1 MSQKERDRLHWLKL
15 AESKQITQAKAA
27 EQMKVSD
34 RWVRKLLARKKRE
47 GDRVVIHGLRGGRS
61 NRRLPER
68 LRKRVLRL
76 VRREYGDFG
85 PTLISEYLAQ
95 EHGLAVGKETVRK
108 WMIGEGLWRAKR
120 ARVGQVHTWR
130 ARREC
135 RGELVQ
141 WDTSVH
147 AWLED
152 RGPATMYL
160 VALIDDATNML
171 YARFVEADTAEH
183 NMRVLWGYLERYGR
197 PQAVY
202 TDQAGM
208 FQPTLARGWKSE
220 DPGEKTETQIGRA
233 LRELGMEWIGA
244 HSPQAKGRVE
254 RCFGTLQ
261 DRLVKALRKADVRSL
276 EEANAYLEQVFL
288 PMWNQRFVCPPARAA
303 DGHRS
308 LEKLELSSILSVVE
322 TRRVA
327 NDHSVQWRGV
337 KWQIPREEIRPGMRA
352 STVRVEQRLDG
363 SMVARVQAQSISLVR
378 CQDEPA
384 MEPTLPPTQPPSR
397 RLKPALGQSRW
408 MDQFRVKGN
417 AAWRAYR
424 EEQSKAQSPPVPA
437 S

>member
-1 MSQKERDRLHWLKL
+1 MSQKERDRLHWLKQ

-27 EQMKVSD
+27 EQMQVSE

-47 GDRVVIHGLRGGRS
+47 GDQVVIHRLRGGRS

-68 LRKRVLRL
+68 LRKRAMRL

-85 PTLISEYLAQ
+85 PTLIAEYLAQ
-95 EHGLAVGKETVRK
+95 EHDLVVGKETVRK
-108 WMIGEGLWRAKR
+108 WMIGEGLWKPKG
-120 ARVGQVHTWR
+120 ARVGRVHTWR

-135 RGELVQ
+135 FGELLQ

-152 RGPATMYL
+152 RGPAMMYL
-160 VALIDDATNML
+160 VALIDDATNAL
-171 YARFVEADTAEH
+171 FARFVEADTSEQ
-183 NMRVLWGYLERYGR
+183 NMRVLWSYLERYGR

-202 TDQAGM
+202 TDKAGM
-208 FQPTLARGWKSE
+208 FQPTLPPGWKTE
-220 DPGEKTETQIGRA
+220 DPGQKAETQIGRA
-233 LRELGMEWIGA
+233 LRELGIEWIAA

-261 DRLVKALRKADVRSL
+261 DRLVKALRKAGVRSL
-276 EEANAYLEQVFL
+276 EAANAYLEEVFL
-288 PMWNQRFVCPPARAA
+288 PMWKERFVFLPSSPA

-322 TRRVA
+322 TRRVD
-327 NDHSVQWRGV
+327 NDHTVPWRGV
-337 KWQIPREEIRPGMRA
+337 KWQIPRQAIGRGMRA

-363 SMVARVQAQSISLVR
+363 SMVARVQAKFITLVR
-378 CQDEPA
+378 CLDEPNVK
-384 MEPTLPPTQPPSR
+384 PTPQPTR
-397 RLKPALGQSRW
+397 RLGRRFKPAPGQSRW

-417 AAWRAYR
+417 AAWQAYR
-424 EEQSKAQSPPVPA
+424 EEQSKTQSQPGAA

>member
-1 MSQKERDRLHWLKL
+1 MSQRERDRLHWLKQ
-15 AESKQITQAKAA
+15 AEAKQITQAKAS
-27 EQMKVSD
+27 ERMEVSE
-34 RWVRKLLARKKRE
+34 RWVRKLLKRKKRE

-68 LRKRVLRL
+68 LRRRVMQL

-85 PTLISEYLAQ
+85 PTLIAEYLVQ
-95 EHGLAVGKETVRK
+95 EHGLGVGKETVRQ
-108 WMIGEGLWRAKR
+108 WMIREGLWKPKR
-120 ARVGQVHTWR
+120 ALASKIHTWR

-135 RGELVQ
+135 RGELLQ

-160 VALIDDATNML
+160 VGMIDDATNTL
-171 YARFVEADTAEH
+171 YARFVEADTAEQ

-202 TDQAGM
+202 TDKAGM
-208 FQPTLARGWKSE
+208 FQPALARGWKTE

-233 LRELGMEWIGA
+233 LRELGIEWIVA

-261 DRLVKALRKADVRSL
+261 DRLVKALRKAGVRTL
-276 EEANAYLEQVFL
+276 EPANVYLESVFL
-288 PMWNQRFVCPPARAA
+288 PMWNQRFVHRPASTA
-303 DGHRS
+303 DGHRH
-308 LEKLELSSILSVVE
+308 LEKLDRSSILSVVE

-327 NDHSVQWRGV
+327 NDYTVQWHSV
-337 KWQIPREEIRPGMRA
+337 KWQIPREAIRPGLRGT
-352 STVRVEQRLDG
+352 TVRVEHRLDG
-363 SMVARVQAQSISLVR
+363 SMVARVQAEFICLER
-378 CQDEPA
+378 CAGEPA
-384 MEPTLPPTQPPSR
+384 VEPATQPTHRPSR
-397 RLKPALGQSRW
+397 RFKPAPGQSRW

-417 AAWRAYR
+417 QPWRAYR
-424 EEQSKAQSPPVPA
+424 EEQSKLPA
-437 S
+437 ASS